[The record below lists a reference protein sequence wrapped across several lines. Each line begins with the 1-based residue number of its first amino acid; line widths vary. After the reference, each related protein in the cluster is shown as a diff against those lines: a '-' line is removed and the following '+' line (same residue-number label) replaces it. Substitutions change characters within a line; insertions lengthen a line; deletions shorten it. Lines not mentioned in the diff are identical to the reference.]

1 MKMKI
6 AILDDYQ
13 EIAMKLADWSS
24 IPGRPE
30 IKVFT
35 DHVFDLETLAQRL
48 FPYEILCIMRER
60 TPMTAALIERLPNLK
75 LIASTGAR
83 NAAIDLEA
91 ARKHHVDVVHTGY
104 SSTPT
109 IEFTWAMILAVA
121 RQITIENASL
131 RSGGWQTGVGSDLRG
146 KTLAVLGLGNVGG
159 PVAETGRAFGMR
171 VIAWSPNL
179 TREKAESAGAQLVS
193 KATLFREADFLTVH
207 LVLSHKTR
215 GIVGES
221 ELAWMKP
228 SSYLINTSRGPLIEE
243 TSLINALE
251 DRKIAGFAVDVF
263 EQEPL
268 PASHPFRRLTNVLA
282 TPHIGFGSRSL
293 YETFYR
299 DSVKSITNWI
309 LNRKKG
315 EI

>member
-1 MKMKI
+1 MKI

-13 EIAMKLADWSS
+13 DIAMKLADWSS

-263 EQEPL
+263 QQEPL

>member
-263 EQEPL
+263 QQEPL

-299 DSVKSITNWI
+299 DSVKNITNWI
-309 LNRKKG
+309 LNRTKG

>member
-1 MKMKI
+1 MKI

-13 EIAMKLADWSS
+13 GIALKLADWSS

-35 DHVFDLETLAQRL
+35 DHVFDLDKLVERL
-48 FPYEILCIMRER
+48 LPYDIVCIQRER
-60 TPMTAALIERLPNLK
+60 TPMTAALIERLSNLK
-75 LIASTGAR
+75 LIASTGSR

-91 ARKHHVDVVHTGY
+91 ARKHRVDVVHTGY

-109 IEFTWAMILAVA
+109 IEFTWALILAIA
-121 RQITIENASL
+121 RNIPVENASV

-159 PVAETGRAFGMR
+159 PVAEIGKAFGMR

-179 TREKAESAGAQLVS
+179 TTERASGVQLVS
-193 KATLFREADFLTVH
+193 KADLFREADFLTVH
-207 LVLSHKTR
+207 LVLSPKTR
-215 GIVGES
+215 GIIGVL
-221 ELAWMKP
+221 ELALMKR
-228 SSYLINTSRGPLIEE
+228 SSYLINTSRGPLIDE
-243 TSLINALE
+243 TALIRALE
-251 DRKIAGFAVDVF
+251 EKQIAGFAVDVF

-268 PASHPFRRLTNVLA
+268 PADHPFRRLTNVLA

-299 DSVKSITNWI
+299 DSVANITSWMD
-309 LNRKKG
+309 RSQSK
-315 EI
+315 

>member
-1 MKMKI
+1 MKI

-13 EIAMKLADWSS
+13 GIALGLADWSS
-24 IPGRPE
+24 IPGGPE
-30 IKVFT
+30 IKSFT
-35 DHVFDLETLAQRL
+35 DHVFDLETSAQRL
-48 FPYEILCIMRER
+48 LPYDILCIMRER

-83 NAAIDLEA
+83 NAAIDLES
-91 ARKHHVDVVHTGY
+91 ARKHNVDILHTGY

-109 IEFTWAMILAVA
+109 IEFTWAMILAIA
-121 RQITIENASL
+121 RQITAENASL
-131 RSGGWQTGVGSDLRG
+131 RSGGWQRGIGSDLKG

-159 PVAETGRAFGMR
+159 PVAEIGRAFGMR

-179 TREKAESAGAQLVS
+179 TSERAESSGAQLVS
-193 KATLFREADFLTVH
+193 KAALFQEADFLTVH

-215 GIVGES
+215 GIVGED

-228 SSYLINTSRGPLIEE
+228 SSYLINTSRGPVIDQ

-251 DRKIAGFAVDVF
+251 DEKIAGLAVDVF

-268 PASHPFRRLTNVLA
+268 PADHPFRRLTNVLA
-282 TPHIGFGSRSL
+282 TPHIGFGSQSL

-299 DSVKSITNWI
+299 DSVQNITNWI
-309 LNRKKG
+309 LNREG
-315 EI
+315 RDPR